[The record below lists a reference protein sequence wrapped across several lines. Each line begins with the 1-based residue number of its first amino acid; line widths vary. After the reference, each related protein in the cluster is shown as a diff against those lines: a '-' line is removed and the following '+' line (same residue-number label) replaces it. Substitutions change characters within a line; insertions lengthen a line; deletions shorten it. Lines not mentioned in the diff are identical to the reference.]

1 MAVELNMKLYSVEY
15 LGFTAMDKRFSR
27 PMLPW
32 IIAEIKRRGT
42 SEKVRPSLYFIISC
56 YEQSRVSQRW
66 CSGLVLKGHSFS
78 RLACE
83 RSIAFSKVGSPQ
95 SAILG
100 FLFQFSVCSGFF
112 KVIQ

>member
-42 SEKVRPSLYFIISC
+42 SEKVSLSLYFIIRC
-56 YEQSRVSQRW
+56 TNRAEYQSD
-66 CSGLVLKGHSFS
+66 VL
-78 RLACE
+78 RACT
-83 RSIAFSKVGSPQ
+83 
-95 SAILG
+95 
-100 FLFQFSVCSGFF
+100 
-112 KVIQ
+112 